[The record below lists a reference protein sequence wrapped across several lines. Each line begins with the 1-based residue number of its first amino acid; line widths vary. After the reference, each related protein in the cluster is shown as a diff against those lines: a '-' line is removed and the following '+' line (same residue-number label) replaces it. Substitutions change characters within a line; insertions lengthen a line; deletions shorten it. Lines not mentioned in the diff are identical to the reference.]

1 MKKLLG
7 ILGTVAGAGL
17 LGAGV
22 FALAKKNK
30 DVVVEEE
37 DFKGYGDSEADDED
51 EPEEE

>member
-22 FALAKKNK
+22 FALTKKNK

-37 DFKGYGDSEADDED
+37 DFKGYGDSEDCDEVD
-51 EPEEE
+51 SEEE